1 MFEPEPKKDDCEYC
15 NKFYHGLKR
24 CLAAYKD
31 DLGNEMTA
39 TIVNGSLKISVNLCD
54 VGYGDSFE
62 MESEDKLNYCPK
74 CRRPLNDA
82 HEES

>member
-1 MFEPEPKKDDCEYC
+1 
-15 NKFYHGLKR
+15 
-24 CLAAYKD
+24 
-31 DLGNEMTA
+31 MTA